1 MKRMFPYLLAV
12 LIIACNSAASVK
24 NSGDDTVAGATG
36 GKKDFMSA
44 LLDGKPFQS
53 ANKGNGLFN
62 PLTKMSTVL
71 GEDNEGRSISISF
84 PPELKANETCTSC
97 AAALFIKQAEDMT
110 KTYRTVNITDLK
122 IKLTVKNGSY
132 VEGEF
137 SFTASKA
144 LDDKIVVT
152 NGKFASVI
160 DGYEQ

>member
-1 MKRMFPYLLAV
+1 MKKILPFLLAV
-12 LIIACNSAASVK
+12 IIIACNSAASVK
-24 NSGDDTVAGATG
+24 NSSDDSAGTTVSS
-36 GKKDFMSA
+36 KKDFISA
-44 LLDGKPFQS
+44 QLNGKAFQS
-53 ANKGNGLFN
+53 TNKDNGLFN
-62 PLTKMSTVL
+62 PLTKMNTVL
-71 GEDNEGRSISISF
+71 GEDNEGRSISLSF
-84 PPELKANETCTSC
+84 PPELKANENCTGC
-97 AAALFIKQAEDMT
+97 AAALFIKQDEDMT